1 MQEGYVS
8 TNILDIRAE
17 PDHRAERTNQ
27 ALFGDPV
34 RWATVR
40 RGFAYVRQEDGYRGW
55 ADLRFLGVMD
65 SRQAVAY
72 RRRPIMVVTQKET
85 PIRDTNGRAESPH
98 VLYFGTRIRGGRLLD
113 GRIRFSLPG
122 GPVWQVKATRSRPI
136 IPNRPAGV
144 TGARLIAEA
153 RRLLGVPY
161 LWGGVTSTGL
171 DCSGLVQT
179 VCRNF
184 GLYLPR
190 DTKDQI
196 KAGEKVERSRI
207 RSGDLLFFR
216 RHVGFAIGSDRL
228 IHSSRGGG
236 GVRIESLKK
245 GLPDYRADLDRDFIE
260 ARRIV

>member
-17 PDHRAERTNQ
+17 PDHYAERVNQ
-27 ALFGDPV
+27 ALFSDPV

-40 RGFAYVRQEDGYRGW
+40 GGFAYVRQEDGYRGW
-55 ADLRFLGVMD
+55 ADIRFIHAMD
-65 SRQAVAY
+65 GKQAAAY
-72 RRRPIMVVTQKET
+72 RRRPVTAVTQKET
-85 PIRDTNGRAESPH
+85 AIRGISGRAQAPH
-98 VLYFGTRIRGGRLLD
+98 VLYFGTRIRGGRLSD

-122 GPVWQVKATRSRPI
+122 GPVLQVKATRTRPI
-136 IPNRPAGV
+136 ITSSPAGV
-144 TGARLIAEA
+144 TGTRLVAEA
-153 RRLLGVPY
+153 RTLLGTPY
-161 LWGGVTSTGL
+161 LWGGVTSAGL

-196 KAGEKVERSRI
+196 KAGETVERSRI
-207 RSGDLLFFR
+207 RSGDLLFFT

-228 IHSSRGGG
+228 IHCSRGGG
-236 GVRIESLKK
+236 GVRIESLRK

>member
-1 MQEGYVS
+1 MQDGYVS

-17 PDHRAERTNQ
+17 PEHGAERVNQ
-27 ALFGDPV
+27 ALLGDPV

-40 RGFAYVRQEDGYRGW
+40 GGFAYVRQEDGYRGW
-55 ADLRFLGVMD
+55 ADLRFLGLMD
-65 SRQAVAY
+65 GSQAAAY
-72 RRRPIMVVTQKET
+72 RRRPLMVVTQKEAA
-85 PIRDTNGRAESPH
+85 IRDTSGRAESPH
-98 VLYFGTRIRGGRLLD
+98 ILYFGTRIRGGRLAE
-113 GRIRFSLPG
+113 RRVRFSLPG
-122 GPVWQVKATRSRPI
+122 GPVWQVKATRTRPI
-136 IPNRPAGV
+136 ISSSPAGA
-144 TGARLIAEA
+144 TGARLVAEA

-184 GLYLPR
+184 GLCLPR

-228 IHSSRGGG
+228 IHASRGGG

-245 GLPDYRADLDRDFIE
+245 GLPGYRADLDQDFIE